1 MQEHLPA
8 EKIYRIFVSPM
19 TQVNMDRY
27 NRVSV
32 LDVRL
37 LRRIV
42 RDFRDRGYSAQ
53 DTIARWES
61 VRAGEK
67 KNISP
72 YQNLADM
79 FINTSLVYEV
89 SALKDLADLA
99 LRMVPFG
106 VPEYIEAKRLLS
118 FLDWVKPLDRK
129 LVPANSILSEFI
141 GGSNLKDFISW
152 SA

>member
-1 MQEHLPA
+1 M
-8 EKIYRIFVSPM
+8 
-19 TQVNMDRY
+19 
-27 NRVSV
+27 
-32 LDVRL
+32 
-37 LRRIV
+37 

-53 DTIARWES
+53 DTIARWEA

-72 YQNLADM
+72 YQNLADI

-89 SALKDLADLA
+89 SALKELADLA

-152 SA
+152 CA